1 MSGGEGLLVF
11 RGGWLNLLVL
21 LVLQFSTGECR
32 CEDWSAFRGADG
44 QGNAGKVQLPLKWG
58 ETENIAW
65 KTELP
70 GPGASSPVV
79 HGRHVYVT
87 CYSGFFVPGQPG
99 GTQADLRRHLVC
111 VERSSGKVLWRREL
125 EAKLPEEE
133 RIRDHGFA
141 ASTPACDA
149 AGVVVFFGKTGVI
162 AFDHEGHE
170 KWRADV
176 GSKTHGWGSSAS
188 PVLHGKLVL
197 INASVESESLRAL
210 DRRTGREVW
219 SVEGIKESWNTPV
232 IAKSANGRVELL
244 LAMQGSLR
252 AYNPETGEQYWTC
265 KTDIT
270 WYMVPSVVCDRG
282 TVYCL
287 GGRSGVAGLAVKMGG
302 SGDVTGSL
310 RLWTSMKGSNVTS
323 PVFHEGHLYF
333 MNDNREIAYCL
344 SAETGEVVY
353 EQRVNRAGQ
362 VYASALLS
370 GGRIYYLTREGRTI
384 VIPAAPKFEELGRN
398 DLRDGGQFNG
408 SFAVDGERLLVR
420 SDRYLY
426 AIGGE

>member
-1 MSGGEGLLVF
+1 MMRVQAWSVSRVVELSAVLVSGLLNL
-11 RGGWLNLLVL
+11 RLNAD
-21 LVLQFSTGECR
+21 
-32 CEDWSAFRGADG
+32 DWTAFRGADG
-44 QGNAGKVQLPLKWG
+44 QGSAGAVSLPVKWG
-58 ETENIAW
+58 DGENIAW

-79 HGRHVYVT
+79 YGKHIYVT
-87 CYSGFFVPGQPG
+87 CYSGFFVPGQTG
-99 GTQADLRRHLVC
+99 GTQADLRRHLLC
-111 VERSSGKVLWRREL
+111 VDRAGGKLMWQRTV

-162 AFDHEGHE
+162 AFDHQGQEQ
-170 KWRADV
+170 WRADV

-188 PVLHGKLVL
+188 PVLYENLVL

-210 DRRTGREVW
+210 DRRTGREIW
-219 SVEGIKESWNTPV
+219 SVSGIRESWNTPV
-232 IAKSANGRVELL
+232 IGRSREGRTELL

-252 AYNPETGEQYWTC
+252 SYNPQTGEQYWNC
-265 KTDIT
+265 QTDIT
-270 WYMVPSVVCDRG
+270 WYMVPSVVWHEG

-287 GGRSGVAGLAVKMGG
+287 GGRSGVAGLAVRMGG
-302 SGDVTGSL
+302 SGDVTDSR

-323 PVFHEGHLYF
+323 PVYHAGHLYF

-353 EQRVNRAGQ
+353 EERVNRAGQ
-362 VYASALLS
+362 IYASALLA
-370 GGRIYYLTREGRTI
+370 GGRIYYLSRDGRTI
-384 VIPAAPKFEELGRN
+384 VVEASPKFTELGRN
-398 DLRDGGQFNG
+398 ELRDGGQFNG
-408 SFAVDGERLLVR
+408 SFAVDAGRLLVR

-426 AIGGE
+426 AIGGN

>member
-1 MSGGEGLLVF
+1 MKSGKSRRVF
-11 RGGWLNLLVL
+11 CGGLVL
-21 LVLQFSTGECR
+21 LLVEFSTGDCQ

-44 QGNAGKVQLPLKWG
+44 QGNAGKVELPLQWG

-79 HGRHVYVT
+79 HGRHIYVT

-111 VERSSGKVLWRREL
+111 VERISGKVLWQREL

-141 ASTPACDA
+141 ASTPACDE

-232 IAKSANGRVELL
+232 IAKSANGREELL

-252 AYNPETGEQYWTC
+252 AYHPETGEQYWTC

-270 WYMVPSVVCDRG
+270 WYMVPSVVCSGG

-287 GGRSGVAGLAVKMGG
+287 GGRSGVKKLAVKMGG
-302 SGDVTGSL
+302 SGDVTDSR

-323 PVFHEGHLYF
+323 PVFHDGHLYF

-362 VYASALLS
+362 VYASALLA

-384 VIPAAPKFEELGRN
+384 VVPAAPKFEELGRS

-408 SFAVDGERLLVR
+408 SFAVDGGRLLVR

-426 AIGGE
+426 AIGGK

>member
-1 MSGGEGLLVF
+1 MCIARSLVVC
-11 RGGWLNLLVL
+11 GVVLLNLTAL
-21 LVLQFSTGECR
+21 LLPGVSAGLCYG
-32 CEDWSAFRGADG
+32 EDWSAFRGADG
-44 QGNAGKVQLPLKWG
+44 QGDAGKAQLPLQWG
-58 ETENIAW
+58 ENENIAW

-99 GTQADLRRHLVC
+99 GTQADLRRHVIC
-111 VERSSGKVLWRREL
+111 VERTSGKVLWQREL

-188 PVLHGKLVL
+188 PVLYRNLVL

-232 IAKSANGRVELL
+232 IAKSSSGREELL
-244 LAMQGSLR
+244 VAMQGSLR

-270 WYMVPSVVCDRG
+270 WYMVPSVVCHGGR
-282 TVYCL
+282 VYCL

-302 SGDVTGSL
+302 SGDVTDSL

-362 VYASALLS
+362 VYASALLA

-384 VIPAAPKFEELGRN
+384 VVPAAPEFEELGRS

-408 SFAVDGERLLVR
+408 SFAVDGSRLLVR

-426 AIGGE
+426 AIGGK